1 MAFFYNQANLSFSG
15 RITSSNITEGEIITR
30 VTLTK
35 TAVTTDYGVGDNIVY
50 AINLINA
57 DDIDKVGITLI
68 DNLGAFN
75 PTGNLEVIPL
85 DYVNDS
91 ILYYQ
96 NGVLQPAPTVEANPS
111 LVISGITIPAGGNV
125 TVLYEARANE
135 YAPRGINASIINVV
149 NAEGEGLC
157 DVLND
162 SAEVPTRNEALL
174 TIAKAVSPET
184 LTCGGEVTYTFI
196 IQNHGNLPVVATD
209 DAIITDVFNPI
220 LNNITVRVNDEV
232 IEEGV
237 GYSYNEETG
246 EFATIGG
253 ALPVPEATF
262 IRDPETGI
270 ITTTP
275 GVTILTVTGTI

>member
-1 MAFFYNQANLSFSG
+1 MAFFYNQANLSFGG

-57 DDIDKVGITLI
+57 DDTDKVGITLI

-96 NGVLQPAPTVEANPS
+96 NGVLQPTPTVEANPS

-125 TVLYEARANE
+125 TILYEAKANE
-135 YAPRGINASIINVV
+135 YAPRGINASIINAV

-157 DVLND
+157 DELAD

-174 TIAKAVSPET
+174 TIAKAVSPDT

-209 DAIITDVFNPI
+209 DAIITDVFNHI

-237 GYSYNEETG
+237 GYTYNEETG

>member
-1 MAFFYNQANLSFSG
+1 MANFYNQANLSFGG
-15 RITSSNITEGEIITR
+15 RITSSNITEGEVITR

-50 AINLINA
+50 AINLVNA
-57 DDIDKVGITLI
+57 DNTDKDGIILT

-85 DYVNDS
+85 DYVDGS

-96 NGVLQPAPTVEANPS
+96 NGVLQPAPTVEAGPP
-111 LVISGITIPAGGNV
+111 LIIYGITVPAGGNV
-125 TVLYEARANE
+125 TVLYETRANE
-135 YAPRGINASIINVV
+135 YAPRGVNASIINSV
-149 NAEGEGLC
+149 NVIGDGLC
-157 DVLND
+157 DDLAD

-174 TIAKAVSPET
+174 TISKAVSPDT
-184 LTCGGEVTYTFI
+184 ITCGDEITYTFI

-220 LNNITVRVNDEV
+220 LNDITVRVNGD
-232 IEEGV
+232 IIGEGT
-237 GYSYNEETG
+237 GYTYNEETG

-253 ALPVPEATF
+253 ALPVPAATF
-262 IRDPETGI
+262 VRDPVSGI

-275 GVTILTVTGTI
+275 GVTILTITGTI

>member
-237 GYSYNEETG
+237 GYTYNEETG

-275 GVTILTVTGTI
+275 GVTIVTVTGTI

>member
-1 MAFFYNQANLSFSG
+1 MAFFYNQANLSFGG
-15 RITSSNITEGEIITR
+15 RITNSNITEGEVITR
-30 VTLTK
+30 VNLTK
-35 TAVTTDYGVGDNIVY
+35 TAVTTDYGAGDNIVY
-50 AINLINA
+50 AINLVNA
-57 DDIDKVGITLI
+57 DDTDKTGITLT

-85 DYVNDS
+85 NYVDES

-96 NGVLQPAPTVEANPS
+96 NGVLQPAPTVDAGAP

-237 GYSYNEETG
+237 GYTYNEETG

-275 GVTILTVTGTI
+275 GVTILTITGTI